1 MSIRRGAGAVALV
14 AAVALATGGT
24 ATAATAATAAA
35 TTKATS
41 ATAAAAN
48 AATMNAAA
56 VAAASVRPGAAATA
70 NAGPGVT
77 HEENPRVPE
86 GAVWTEA
93 YFPSADRSGV
103 ELHADVL
110 RPVGLSA
117 RAKTPVILAV
127 GPYFGHAG
135 QTGPEGWT
143 QTGPSSRFA
152 DFTSG
157 TDLFARG
164 YTYVMVDLRGFG
176 GSTGCL
182 DWVGPGEQADVRAAI
197 QWASRQPWSTG
208 KVGMYGKSYDAVTG
222 LVGNNLRL
230 NALKAVVAQEPVW
243 NMYNYL
249 FSNEVPRPN
258 VTGTPN
264 AYNGIATIAPL
275 PDDSDR
281 YKANAAYET
290 SHPECLADNLTNN
303 NNPELN
309 SPYWRARNL
318 AAAAKG
324 TTTPL
329 FVTQGF
335 IENNT
340 KPEDME
346 EYLDNHRGVERG
358 WLGQWEHVRG
368 NETNGDGQL
377 LQGRA
382 GFFDEVMRFYD
393 YYLKGIRPAVHD
405 PAYAIEDSTG
415 VWRAQPTWPLPTS
428 ASTESLPDGQ
438 YVDDGAASALA
449 APQDRQWDMEH
460 YADPVPLAANKLAA
474 GDTHSN
480 FSWSTPVRSRLR
492 ITATPSVTFA
502 ASAPG
507 NVMVRLW
514 DVAPD
519 GTSVMFDENVA
530 LIERAGRVAFDLKST
545 DWTLETGHQLG
556 VQIGTIGSGSWRDTP
571 SGNTITVT
579 RARLG
584 FEFQNPR
591 FDVPTQGDRSPF
603 LDTYLR
609 QYTRTLTGVGPGTFR
624 LGR

>member
-1 MSIRRGAGAVALV
+1 MAIRGRTT
-14 AAVALATGGT
+14 AAVGALITVATLAVSGT
-24 ATAATAATAAA
+24 ATAATASPAPAQ
-35 TTKATS
+35 
-41 ATAAAAN
+41 
-48 AATMNAAA
+48 
-56 VAAASVRPGAAATA
+56 
-70 NAGPGVT
+70 PGVT

-93 YFPSADRSGV
+93 YFPSADHSAV

-110 RPVGLSA
+110 RPANLPPG
-117 RAKTPVILAV
+117 AKTPVILAV
-127 GPYFGHAG
+127 GPYFAHAG

-143 QTGPSSRFA
+143 QTGPSNRFG

-182 DWVGPGEQADVRAAI
+182 DWVGPGEQADVKAAI
-197 QWASRQPWSTG
+197 QWVATRPWSTG
-208 KVGMYGKSYDAVTG
+208 RVGMYGKSYDAVTG

-230 NALKAVVAQEPVW
+230 GPLKAVVAQEPVW

-249 FSNEVPRPN
+249 FSNGVPRPN

-264 AYNGIATIAPL
+264 AYNSIATMAPL
-275 PDDSDR
+275 SDDSAR
-281 YKANAAYET
+281 YQANATYEE
-290 SHPECLADNLTNN
+290 SHPECLADNLANN
-303 NNPELN
+303 NNPDLD

-318 AAAAKG
+318 AARARG
-324 TTTPL
+324 TSTPL

-346 EYLDNHRGVERG
+346 EYLDNHHGVERG

-368 NETNGDGQL
+368 NERNEQGQL
-377 LQGRA
+377 LMGRA

-393 YYLKGIRPAVHD
+393 RFLKGIRPAVHD
-405 PAYAIEDSTG
+405 PAFAIEDNTG
-415 VWRAQPTWPLPTS
+415 AWRAQPTWPMPSSYTV
-428 ASTESLPDGQ
+428 ARLPDGE
-438 YVDDGAASALA
+438 YVDDGVASTLA
-449 APQDRQWDMEH
+449 APAAPADQQWDMEH
-460 YADPVPLAANKLAA
+460 FTDPVPPAARGLAPLAA
-474 GDTHSN
+474 GDTHSYI
-480 FSWSTPVRSRLR
+480 SWSTPTTSRLR
-492 ITATPSVTFA
+492 ITATPRITLN
-502 ASAPG
+502 ASAAG

-519 GTSVMFDENVA
+519 GTAVMFDENVA
-530 LIERAGRVAFDLKST
+530 LIERAGRIAFDLKST
-545 DWTLETGHQLG
+545 DWTFEVGHQLG
-556 VQIGTIGSGSWRDTP
+556 VQLGTIGSGSWRDTP

-579 RARLG
+579 RARLSLAL
-584 FEFQNPR
+584 QNPR
-591 FDVPTQGDRSPF
+591 SDVPTQGDRSPF

-609 QYTRTLTGVGPGTFR
+609 QYTRTLTDIGEGTFPLDLR
-624 LGR
+624 NRH

>member
-1 MSIRRGAGAVALV
+1 MKIRRRAT
-14 AAVALATGGT
+14 AAVAGALITMATVAVGGT
-24 ATAATAATAAA
+24 PSAAA
-35 TTKATS
+35 PAP
-41 ATAAAAN
+41 
-48 AATMNAAA
+48 
-56 VAAASVRPGAAATA
+56 VQR
-70 NAGPGVT
+70 GVT
-77 HEENPRVPE
+77 HAENPRVPE

-93 YFPSADRSGV
+93 YFPSADHSGV

-110 RPVGLSA
+110 RPAHLPPG
-117 RAKTPVILAV
+117 AKTPVILAV

-143 QTGPSSRFA
+143 RTGPSSRFA

-157 TDLFARG
+157 TNLFARG

-182 DWVGPGEQADVRAAI
+182 DWVGPGEQADVKAAV
-197 QWASRQPWSTG
+197 QWAASQRWSTG

-230 NALKAVVAQEPVW
+230 PALKAVVAQEPVW

-249 FSNEVPRPN
+249 FSNGVPRPN
-258 VTGTPN
+258 VTATPN
-264 AYNGIATIAPL
+264 AYNSIATIAPL
-275 PDDSDR
+275 PDDSGR
-281 YKANAAYET
+281 YQANAAYEQ
-290 SHPECLADNLTNN
+290 SHPECLADNLAKN
-303 NNPELN
+303 NNPDLD

-318 AAAAKG
+318 AARAKG
-324 TTTPL
+324 TSTPL

-368 NETNGDGQL
+368 NDTNEQGQL

-382 GFFDEVMRFYD
+382 GFFDEVMRLYD
-393 YYLKGIRPAVHD
+393 RYLKGIRPAVHD
-405 PAYAIEDSTG
+405 PAYAIEDNTG
-415 VWRAQPTWPLPTS
+415 TWRAQPTWPLPT
-428 ASTESLPDGQ
+428 AYTTARLADGQ
-438 YVDDGAASALA
+438 YVDDGAASTLA
-449 APQDRQWDMEH
+449 APAAPAGQQWDMEH
-460 YADPVPLAANKLAA
+460 ATDPAPPATRSLATAAD
-474 GDTHSN
+474 DTHSY
-480 FSWSTPVRSRLR
+480 FSWSEPTTSRVR
-492 ITATPSVTFA
+492 ITATPRISLR

-519 GTSVMFDENVA
+519 GTAVMFDENVA
-530 LIERAGRVAFDLKST
+530 LIERAGRVAFELKST
-545 DWTLETGHQLG
+545 DWTFGVGHQLG
-556 VQIGTIGSGSWRDTP
+556 VQVGTIGSGNWLDTP
-571 SGNTITVT
+571 SGSTIKVT
-579 RARLG
+579 RAQLSLALQDPRL
-584 FEFQNPR
+584 
-591 FDVPTQGDRSPF
+591 DVPTQGARSPF

-609 QYTRTLTGVGPGTFR
+609 QYTRTLTGVGEGTFPLALR
-624 LGR
+624 HRP

>member
-1 MSIRRGAGAVALV
+1 MTIRRRTTAAAGALITV
-14 AAVALATGGT
+14 AALALSGT
-24 ATAATAATAAA
+24 ATAATAAPAPVQA
-35 TTKATS
+35 
-41 ATAAAAN
+41 
-48 AATMNAAA
+48 
-56 VAAASVRPGAAATA
+56 
-70 NAGPGVT
+70 GVT

-110 RPVGLSA
+110 RPANLSP

-127 GPYFGHAG
+127 GPYFSHAG

-143 QTGPSSRFA
+143 ETGPSSRFA

-182 DWVGPGEQADVRAAI
+182 DWVGPGEQADVKAAI
-197 QWASRQPWSTG
+197 QWSATRSWSTG
-208 KVGMYGKSYDAVTG
+208 RVGMYGKSYDAVTG

-230 NALKAVVAQEPVW
+230 PALRAVVAQEPVW

-249 FSNEVPRPN
+249 FSNGVPRPN

-264 AYNGIATIAPL
+264 AYNSIATIPPL
-275 PDDSDR
+275 SDDTDR
-281 YKANAAYET
+281 YKANAAYEE
-290 SHPECLADNLTNN
+290 SHPECLSDNLTNN
-303 NNPELN
+303 NNPDLD

-318 AAAAKG
+318 AAKAKG
-324 TTTPL
+324 TSTPL

-346 EYLDNHRGVERG
+346 EYLDNHHGVERG

-368 NETNGDGQL
+368 NETNEQGQL

-393 YYLKGIRPAVHD
+393 RFLKGIRPAVHD
-405 PAYAIEDSTG
+405 PAYAIEDNTG
-415 VWRAQPTWPLPTS
+415 EWRAQPTWPMPSSYTV
-428 ASTESLPDGQ
+428 ANLPDGQ
-438 YVDDGAASALA
+438 YVDDGVPSTLA
-449 APQDRQWDMEH
+449 APADQQWDMEH
-460 YADPVPLAANKLAA
+460 YTDPAPPATRSLAPMLA
-474 GDTHSN
+474 GDTHSY
-480 FSWSTPVRSRLR
+480 FSWSTPTTSRVR
-492 ITATPSVTFA
+492 ITATPRITLNA
-502 ASAPG
+502 GAPG

-514 DVAPD
+514 DVAAD
-519 GTSVMFDENVA
+519 GTAVMFDENVA

-545 DWTLETGHQLG
+545 DWTFEVGHQLG
-556 VQIGTIGSGSWRDTP
+556 VQIGTIGSGSWLDTP
-571 SGNTITVT
+571 SGNTIEVT
-579 RARLG
+579 RARLILAL
-584 FEFQNPR
+584 QNPR

-609 QYTRTLTGVGPGTFR
+609 QYTRSLSDVGEGTFPLALR
-624 LGR
+624 NQH

>member
-1 MSIRRGAGAVALV
+1 MAIRGRTT
-14 AAVALATGGT
+14 AAVGALITVATLAVSGT
-24 ATAATAATAAA
+24 ATAATASPAPAQ
-35 TTKATS
+35 
-41 ATAAAAN
+41 
-48 AATMNAAA
+48 
-56 VAAASVRPGAAATA
+56 
-70 NAGPGVT
+70 PGVT

-93 YFPSADRSGV
+93 YFPSADHSAV

-110 RPVGLSA
+110 RPANLPPG
-117 RAKTPVILAV
+117 AKTPVILAV
-127 GPYFGHAG
+127 GPYFAHAG

-143 QTGPSSRFA
+143 QTGPSNRFG

-182 DWVGPGEQADVRAAI
+182 DWVGPGEQADVKAAI
-197 QWASRQPWSTG
+197 QWVATRPWSTG
-208 KVGMYGKSYDAVTG
+208 RVGMYGKSYDAVTG

-230 NALKAVVAQEPVW
+230 GPLKAVVAQEPVW

-249 FSNEVPRPN
+249 FSNGVPRPN

-264 AYNGIATIAPL
+264 AYNSIATMAPL
-275 PDDSDR
+275 SDDSAR
-281 YKANAAYET
+281 YQANATYEE
-290 SHPECLADNLTNN
+290 SHPECLADNLANN
-303 NNPELN
+303 NNPDLD

-318 AAAAKG
+318 AARARG
-324 TTTPL
+324 TSTPL

-346 EYLDNHRGVERG
+346 EYLDNHHGVERG

-368 NETNGDGQL
+368 NERNEQGQL
-377 LQGRA
+377 LMGRA

-393 YYLKGIRPAVHD
+393 RFLKGIRPAVHD
-405 PAYAIEDSTG
+405 PAFAIEDNTG
-415 VWRAQPTWPLPTS
+415 AWRAQPTWPMPSSYTV
-428 ASTESLPDGQ
+428 ARLPDGE
-438 YVDDGAASALA
+438 YVDDGVASTLA
-449 APQDRQWDMEH
+449 APAAPADQQWDMEH
-460 YADPVPLAANKLAA
+460 FTDPVPPAARGLAPLAA
-474 GDTHSN
+474 GDTHSY
-480 FSWSTPVRSRLR
+480 FSWSTPTTSRLR
-492 ITATPSVTFA
+492 ITATPRITLN

-519 GTSVMFDENVA
+519 GTAVMFDENVA
-530 LIERAGRVAFDLKST
+530 LIERAGRIAFDLKST
-545 DWTLETGHQLG
+545 DWTFEVGHQLG
-556 VQIGTIGSGSWRDTP
+556 VQLGTIGSGSWRDTP

-579 RARLG
+579 RARLSLAL
-584 FEFQNPR
+584 QNPR
-591 FDVPTQGDRSPF
+591 SDVPTQGDRSPF

-609 QYTRTLTGVGPGTFR
+609 QYTRTLTDIGEGTFPLDLR
-624 LGR
+624 NRH

>member
-1 MSIRRGAGAVALV
+1 MAIRGRTT
-14 AAVALATGGT
+14 AAVGALITVATLAVSGT
-24 ATAATAATAAA
+24 ATAATASPAPAQ
-35 TTKATS
+35 
-41 ATAAAAN
+41 
-48 AATMNAAA
+48 
-56 VAAASVRPGAAATA
+56 
-70 NAGPGVT
+70 PGVT

-93 YFPSADRSGV
+93 YFPSADHSGV

-110 RPVGLSA
+110 RPANLPPG
-117 RAKTPVILAV
+117 AKTPVILAV
-127 GPYFGHAG
+127 GPYFAHAG

-143 QTGPSSRFA
+143 QTGPSNRFG

-164 YTYVMVDLRGFG
+164 YTYVMVDVRGFG

-182 DWVGPGEQADVRAAI
+182 DWVGPGEQADVKAAI
-197 QWASRQPWSTG
+197 QWVATRPWSTG
-208 KVGMYGKSYDAVTG
+208 RVGMYGKSYDAVTG

-230 NALKAVVAQEPVW
+230 GPLKAVVAQEPVW

-249 FSNEVPRPN
+249 FSNGVPRPN

-264 AYNGIATIAPL
+264 AYNSIATMAPL
-275 PDDSDR
+275 SDDSAR
-281 YKANAAYET
+281 YQANATYEE
-290 SHPECLADNLTNN
+290 SHPECLADNLANN
-303 NNPELN
+303 NNPDLD

-318 AAAAKG
+318 AARARG
-324 TTTPL
+324 TSTPL

-346 EYLDNHRGVERG
+346 EYLDNHHGVERG

-368 NETNGDGQL
+368 NERNEQGQL
-377 LQGRA
+377 LMGRA

-393 YYLKGIRPAVHD
+393 RFLKGIRPAVHD
-405 PAYAIEDSTG
+405 PAFAIEDNTG
-415 VWRAQPTWPLPTS
+415 AWRAQPTWPMPSSYTV
-428 ASTESLPDGQ
+428 ARLPDGE
-438 YVDDGAASALA
+438 YVDDGVASTLA
-449 APQDRQWDMEH
+449 APAAPADQQWDMEH
-460 YADPVPLAANKLAA
+460 FTDPVPPAARGLAPLAA
-474 GDTHSN
+474 GDTHSY
-480 FSWSTPVRSRLR
+480 FSWSTPTTSRLR
-492 ITATPSVTFA
+492 ITATPRITLN

-519 GTSVMFDENVA
+519 GTAVMFDENVA
-530 LIERAGRVAFDLKST
+530 LIERAGRIAFDLKST
-545 DWTLETGHQLG
+545 DWTFEVGHQLG
-556 VQIGTIGSGSWRDTP
+556 VQLGTIGSGSWRDTP

-579 RARLG
+579 RARLSLAL
-584 FEFQNPR
+584 QNPR
-591 FDVPTQGDRSPF
+591 SDVPTQGDRSPF

-609 QYTRTLTGVGPGTFR
+609 QYTRTLTDIGEGTFPLDLR
-624 LGR
+624 NRH

>member
-1 MSIRRGAGAVALV
+1 MTIRRRATTAAGALIT
-14 AAVALATGGT
+14 AAALALSGT
-24 ATAATAATAAA
+24 ATAATAAPAPDQ
-35 TTKATS
+35 
-41 ATAAAAN
+41 
-48 AATMNAAA
+48 
-56 VAAASVRPGAAATA
+56 V
-70 NAGPGVT
+70 GVT

-110 RPVGLSA
+110 RPANLSP

-127 GPYFGHAG
+127 GPYFSHAG

-143 QTGPSSRFA
+143 ETGPSSRFA

-182 DWVGPGEQADVRAAI
+182 DWVGPGEQADVKAAI
-197 QWASRQPWSTG
+197 QWSATRSWSTG
-208 KVGMYGKSYDAVTG
+208 RVGMYGKSYDAVTG

-230 NALKAVVAQEPVW
+230 PALRAVVAQEPVW

-249 FSNEVPRPN
+249 FSNGVPRPN

-264 AYNGIATIAPL
+264 AYNSIATIPPL
-275 PDDSDR
+275 ADDTDR
-281 YKANAAYET
+281 YKANAAYEE
-290 SHPECLADNLTNN
+290 SHPECLSDNLTNN
-303 NNPELN
+303 NNPDLD

-318 AAAAKG
+318 AAKAKG
-324 TTTPL
+324 TKTPL

-346 EYLDNHRGVERG
+346 EYLDNHHGVERG

-368 NETNGDGQL
+368 NETNEQGQL

-393 YYLKGIRPAVHD
+393 RYLKGITPAVHD
-405 PAYAIEDSTG
+405 PAYAIEDNTG
-415 VWRAQPTWPLPTS
+415 EWRAQPTWPMPSSYTV
-428 ASTESLPDGQ
+428 ANLPDGQ
-438 YVDDGAASALA
+438 YVDDGVPSTLA
-449 APQDRQWDMEH
+449 APADQQWDMEH
-460 YADPVPLAANKLAA
+460 YTDPAPPAARSLAPMLA
-474 GDTHSN
+474 GDTHSY
-480 FSWSTPVRSRLR
+480 FSWSTPTTSRVR
-492 ITATPSVTFA
+492 ITATPRITLN

-514 DVAPD
+514 DVAAD
-519 GTSVMFDENVA
+519 GTAVMFDENVA

-545 DWTLETGHQLG
+545 DWTFEVGHQLG

-571 SGNTITVT
+571 SGNTIEVT
-579 RARLG
+579 RARLTLAL
-584 FEFQNPR
+584 QDPR

-603 LDTYLR
+603 LDTYLA
-609 QYTRTLTGVGPGTFR
+609 QYTRTLTDVGEGTFPLALR
-624 LGR
+624 NQH

>member
-1 MSIRRGAGAVALV
+1 MAIRGRTT
-14 AAVALATGGT
+14 AAVGALITVATLAVSGT
-24 ATAATAATAAA
+24 ATAATASPAPAQ
-35 TTKATS
+35 
-41 ATAAAAN
+41 
-48 AATMNAAA
+48 
-56 VAAASVRPGAAATA
+56 
-70 NAGPGVT
+70 PGVT

-93 YFPSADRSGV
+93 YFPSADHSGV

-110 RPVGLSA
+110 RPANLPPG
-117 RAKTPVILAV
+117 AKTPVILAV
-127 GPYFGHAG
+127 GPYFAHAG

-143 QTGPSSRFA
+143 QTGPSNRFG

-182 DWVGPGEQADVRAAI
+182 DWVGPGEQADVKAAI
-197 QWASRQPWSTG
+197 QWVATRPWSTG
-208 KVGMYGKSYDAVTG
+208 RVGMYGKSYDAVTG

-230 NALKAVVAQEPVW
+230 GPLKAVVAQEPVW

-249 FSNEVPRPN
+249 FSNGVPRPN

-264 AYNGIATIAPL
+264 AYNSIATMAPL
-275 PDDSDR
+275 SDDSAR
-281 YKANAAYET
+281 YQANATYEE
-290 SHPECLADNLTNN
+290 SHPECLADNLANN
-303 NNPELN
+303 NNPDLD

-318 AAAAKG
+318 AARARG
-324 TTTPL
+324 TSTPL

-346 EYLDNHRGVERG
+346 EYLDNHHGVERG

-368 NETNGDGQL
+368 NERNEQGQL
-377 LQGRA
+377 LMGRA

-393 YYLKGIRPAVHD
+393 RFLKGIRPAVHD
-405 PAYAIEDSTG
+405 PAFAIEDNTG
-415 VWRAQPTWPLPTS
+415 AWRAQPTWPMPSSYTV
-428 ASTESLPDGQ
+428 ARLPDGE
-438 YVDDGAASALA
+438 YVDDGVASTLA
-449 APQDRQWDMEH
+449 APAAPADQQWDMEH
-460 YADPVPLAANKLAA
+460 FTDPVPPAARGLAPLVA
-474 GDTHSN
+474 GDTHSY
-480 FSWSTPVRSRLR
+480 FSWSTPTTSRLR
-492 ITATPSVTFA
+492 ITATPRITLN

-519 GTSVMFDENVA
+519 GTAVMFDENVA
-530 LIERAGRVAFDLKST
+530 LIERAGRIAFDLKST
-545 DWTLETGHQLG
+545 DWTFEVGHQLG
-556 VQIGTIGSGSWRDTP
+556 VQLGTIGSGSWRDTP
-571 SGNTITVT
+571 SGNTIRVT
-579 RARLG
+579 RARLSLAL
-584 FEFQNPR
+584 QNPR
-591 FDVPTQGDRSPF
+591 SDVPTQGDRSPF

-609 QYTRTLTGVGPGTFR
+609 QYTRTLTDIGEGTFPLDLR
-624 LGR
+624 NRH

>member
-1 MSIRRGAGAVALV
+1 MSPRRR
-14 AAVALATGGT
+14 
-24 ATAATAATAAA
+24 
-35 TTKATS
+35 
-41 ATAAAAN
+41 
-48 AATMNAAA
+48 AA
-56 VAAASVRPGAAATA
+56 VAAGALILVGALGVGGPADAAAVSP
-70 NAGPGVT
+70 PGVT

-93 YFPSADRSGV
+93 YFPSADGSGV

-110 RPVGLSA
+110 RPAHLPSHA
-117 RAKTPVILAV
+117 RTPVILAV
-127 GPYFGHAG
+127 GSYFSHAG
-135 QTGPEGWT
+135 QTGPEGWE
-143 QTGPSSRFA
+143 QTGPSNRFA

-157 TDLFARG
+157 TGLFARG

-182 DWVGPGEQADVRAAI
+182 DWVGPGEQADVKAAI
-197 QWASRQPWSTG
+197 QWAASRPWSTG

-230 NALKAVVAQEPVW
+230 PALKAVVAQEPVW
-243 NMYNYL
+243 DMYNYL
-249 FSNEVPRPN
+249 FSNGVPRPN

-264 AYNGIATIAPL
+264 AYNSIATMPQL
-275 PDDSDR
+275 PDDTAR
-281 YKANAAYET
+281 YRANAAYEQ
-290 SHPECLADNLTNN
+290 SHPECLSDNLTNN
-303 NNPELN
+303 NNPDAG

-318 AAAAKG
+318 AAQARG
-324 TTTPL
+324 TNTPL

-346 EYLDNHRGVERG
+346 EFLDNHHGVERG

-368 NETNGDGQL
+368 NETNDQGQL
-377 LQGRA
+377 LMGRA

-393 YYLKGIRPAVHD
+393 RYLRGARPAVHD
-405 PAYAIEDSTG
+405 PAYAIEDNTG
-415 VWRAQPTWPLPTS
+415 AWRAQPTWPTPSSVTS
-428 ASTESLPDGQ
+428 APLADGQ
-438 YVDDGAASALA
+438 YVDDGVPSALA
-449 APQDRQWDMEH
+449 APAGQEWDMEH
-460 YADPVPLAANKLAA
+460 YTDPAPPALKSLAPEPSYF
-474 GDTHSN
+474 T
-480 FSWSTPVRSRLR
+480 WSTPVASRLR
-492 ITATPSVTFA
+492 ITATPRITLH

-519 GTSVMFDENVA
+519 GTGVMFDENVA

-545 DWTLETGHQLG
+545 DWTLEAGHQLG

-571 SGNTITVT
+571 SGNTIAIT
-579 RARLG
+579 RARLKLAL
-584 FEFQNPR
+584 QNPR
-591 FDVPTQGDRSPF
+591 LDVPTQGDRSPF

-609 QYTRTLTGVGPGTFR
+609 QYTRTLTDVGEGTFTLALR
-624 LGR
+624 HRP

>member
-1 MSIRRGAGAVALV
+1 MNVRGRTTAAAIGALITT
-14 AAVALATGGT
+14 AVLAVSGT
-24 ATAATAATAAA
+24 ATAAAAPS
-35 TTKATS
+35 S
-41 ATAAAAN
+41 A
-48 AATMNAAA
+48 
-56 VAAASVRPGAAATA
+56 P
-70 NAGPGVT
+70 AGIT

-93 YFPSADRSGV
+93 YFRSADHSGV

-110 RPVGLSA
+110 RPAHLSA
-117 RAKTPVILAV
+117 RARTPVILAV

-135 QTGPEGWT
+135 QTGPEGWS
-143 QTGPSSRFA
+143 QTGPSSRFE

-157 TDLFARG
+157 TNLFARG

-182 DWVGPGEQADVRAAI
+182 DWVGPGEQADVKAAI
-197 QWASRQPWSTG
+197 QWSASQPWSTG

-230 NALKAVVAQEPVW
+230 DALKAVVAQEPVW

-249 FSNEVPRPN
+249 FSNGVPRPN

-264 AYNGIATIAPL
+264 AYNGIATMAAL
-275 PDDSDR
+275 SDDTDR
-281 YKANAAYET
+281 YKANAAYEVA
-290 SHPECLADNLTNN
+290 HPECLSDNLTNN
-303 NNPELN
+303 NNPDLD
-309 SPYWRARNL
+309 SRYWRDRNL
-318 AAAAKG
+318 AADARG
-324 TTTPL
+324 TDTPL

-346 EYLDNHRGVERG
+346 DYLDNHHGVERG

-393 YYLKGIRPAVHD
+393 RYLKGVKPAVKD
-405 PAYAIEDSTG
+405 PAYAIEDNTG
-415 VWRAQPTWPLPTS
+415 AWRTESTWPPRSSSVEARL
-428 ASTESLPDGQ
+428 EDGQ
-438 YVDDGAASALA
+438 YVDDGIASTLALA
-449 APQDRQWDMEH
+449 SDDQRWDMEH
-460 YADPVPLAANKLAA
+460 YVDPAPLAARGVAPSVAA
-474 GDTHSN
+474 GDTHSY
-480 FSWSTPVRSRLR
+480 FSWSTPVTSRVR
-492 ITATPSVTFA
+492 ITATPRLTLN
-502 ASAPG
+502 ASATG

-530 LIERAGRVAFDLKST
+530 LIERAGKVAFDLKST
-545 DWTLETGHQLG
+545 DWTFEVGHQLG
-556 VQIGTIGSGSWRDTP
+556 VQLGTIGSGSWRDTP
-571 SGNTITVT
+571 SGNTIDVT
-579 RARLG
+579 RARLSLDL
-584 FEFQNPR
+584 QNPR
-591 FDVPTQGDRSPF
+591 FDAPTQGDRSPF

-609 QYTRTLTGVGPGTFR
+609 QFTRTLTGVGAGTFSLAAR
-624 LGR
+624 H

>member
-1 MSIRRGAGAVALV
+1 MSVYCLGGQMGIRRRTAAAAGALITIATL
-14 AAVALATGGT
+14 AVGGT
-24 ATAATAATAAA
+24 ATAATA
-35 TTKATS
+35 S
-41 ATAAAAN
+41 P
-48 AATMNAAA
+48 
-56 VAAASVRPGAAATA
+56 V
-70 NAGPGVT
+70 PGVT

-93 YFPSADRSGV
+93 YFPSADHSGV

-110 RPVGLSA
+110 RPANLPSRA
-117 RAKTPVILAV
+117 RTPVILAV
-127 GPYFGHAG
+127 GPYFGHSG
-135 QTGPEGWT
+135 QVGPEGWT
-143 QTGPSSRFA
+143 RTGPSSRFA
-152 DFTSG
+152 DFTTG
-157 TDLFARG
+157 TGLFARG

-197 QWASRQPWSTG
+197 RWAATQPWSTG

-230 NALKAVVAQEPVW
+230 GALKAVVAQEPVW
-243 NMYNYL
+243 DMYNYL
-249 FSNEVPRPN
+249 FSNAVPRPN

-264 AYNGIATIAPL
+264 AYNGIATLAQL
-275 PDDSDR
+275 ADDTDR
-281 YKANAAYET
+281 YRANAAYEA
-290 SHPECLADNLTNN
+290 SHPECLSDNLTNN
-303 NNPELN
+303 NNPDAG
-309 SPYWRARNL
+309 SAYWRARDL
-318 AAAAKG
+318 AARAKG
-324 TTTPL
+324 TSTPL

-340 KPEDME
+340 KPEDMQ
-346 EYLDNHRGVERG
+346 EYLGNHHGVERG

-368 NETNGDGQL
+368 NETNGQGQL

-393 YYLKGIRPAVHD
+393 HYLKGIRPTVHD
-405 PAYAIEDSTG
+405 PAYAVEDNTG
-415 VWRAQPTWPLPTS
+415 VWRAQPTWPV
-428 ASTESLPDGQ
+428 ASSYTTAKLPDGR

-449 APQDRQWDMEH
+449 APAGQQWDMEH
-460 YADPVPLAANKLAA
+460 AADPAPPAALRVTPLSAA
-474 GDTHSN
+474 GDANSYY
-480 FSWSTPVRSRLR
+480 SWSTPAKSRLR
-492 ITATPSVTFA
+492 VTATPRITLN

-519 GTSVMFDENVA
+519 GTAVMFDENVA
-530 LIERAGRVAFDLKST
+530 LIQRAGRVAFDLKST
-545 DWTLETGHQLG
+545 DWTFEAGHQLG
-556 VQIGTIGSGSWRDTP
+556 VQLGTIGSGSWRDTP
-571 SGNTITVT
+571 SGNTIEVT

-584 FEFQNPR
+584 LALQNPR

-609 QYTRTLTGVGPGTFR
+609 QYTRTITDVGAGTFPLALR
-624 LGR
+624 DRH

>member
-1 MSIRRGAGAVALV
+1 MSLRGR
-14 AAVALATGGT
+14 
-24 ATAATAATAAA
+24 
-35 TTKATS
+35 
-41 ATAAAAN
+41 AAAA
-48 AATMNAAA
+48 ALIT
-56 VAAASVRPGAAATA
+56 VAALASGSPATA
-70 NAGPGVT
+70 SPPGVT
-77 HEENPRVPE
+77 HEQNPRVPE

-93 YFPSADRSGV
+93 YFPSADDSGV

-110 RPVGLSA
+110 RPANLPSHV
-117 RAKTPVILAV
+117 RTPVILAV
-127 GPYFGHAG
+127 SSYFSHAG
-135 QTGPEGWT
+135 QTGPEGWE
-143 QTGPSSRFA
+143 QAGPSSRFA

-157 TDLFARG
+157 TGLFARG

-182 DWVGPGEQADVRAAI
+182 DWVGPGEQADVKAAI
-197 QWASRQPWSTG
+197 KWAATQPWSTG

-230 NALKAVVAQEPVW
+230 PALKAVVAQEPVW

-249 FSNEVPRPN
+249 FSNGVPRPN

-264 AYNGIATIAPL
+264 AYNSIATMAPL
-275 PDDSDR
+275 PDDTAR
-281 YKANAAYET
+281 YKANAAYEQ

-303 NNPELN
+303 NNPDLD

-318 AAAAKG
+318 AAQAKG
-324 TTTPL
+324 SNTPL

-346 EYLDNHRGVERG
+346 EFLDNHHGVERG

-368 NETNGDGQL
+368 NETNDQGRL
-377 LQGRA
+377 LMGRA

-393 YYLKGIRPAVHD
+393 RYLKGIRPAVHD
-405 PAYAIEDSTG
+405 PAYAIEDNTG
-415 VWRAQPTWPLPTS
+415 AWRAQPTWPTPSSFTS
-428 ASTESLPDGQ
+428 AKLLDGQ
-438 YVDDGAASALA
+438 YVDDGVASALA
-449 APQDRQWDMEH
+449 APAGQEQDMEH
-460 YADPVPLAANKLAA
+460 YTDPVPPAARGLAPAP
-474 GDTHSN
+474 GYFT
-480 FSWSTPVRSRLR
+480 WSTPVASRLR
-492 ITATPSVTFA
+492 ITGTPRVTLH

-519 GTSVMFDENVA
+519 GTAVMFDENVA

-545 DWTLETGHQLG
+545 DWTLEAGHQLG

-571 SGNTITVT
+571 SGNTIEIT
-579 RARLG
+579 RARLNLAL
-584 FEFQNPR
+584 QNPR

-609 QYTRTLTGVGPGTFR
+609 QYTRTLTDVGEGTFPLAPR
-624 LGR
+624 HRP

>member
-1 MSIRRGAGAVALV
+1 MAIRGRTT
-14 AAVALATGGT
+14 AAVGALITVATLAVSGT
-24 ATAATAATAAA
+24 ATAATASPAPAQ
-35 TTKATS
+35 
-41 ATAAAAN
+41 
-48 AATMNAAA
+48 
-56 VAAASVRPGAAATA
+56 
-70 NAGPGVT
+70 PGVT

-93 YFPSADRSGV
+93 YFPSADHSGV

-110 RPVGLSA
+110 RPANLPPG
-117 RAKTPVILAV
+117 AKTPVILAV
-127 GPYFGHAG
+127 GPYFAHAG

-143 QTGPSSRFA
+143 QTGPSNRFG

-182 DWVGPGEQADVRAAI
+182 DWVGPGEQADVKAAI
-197 QWASRQPWSTG
+197 QWVATRPWSTG
-208 KVGMYGKSYDAVTG
+208 RVGMYGKSYDAVTG

-230 NALKAVVAQEPVW
+230 GPLKAVVAQEPVW

-249 FSNEVPRPN
+249 FSNGVPRPN

-264 AYNGIATIAPL
+264 AYNSIATMAPL
-275 PDDSDR
+275 SDDSAR
-281 YKANAAYET
+281 YQANATYEE
-290 SHPECLADNLTNN
+290 SHPECLADNLANN
-303 NNPELN
+303 NNPDLD

-318 AAAAKG
+318 AARARG
-324 TTTPL
+324 TSTPL

-346 EYLDNHRGVERG
+346 EYLDNHHGVERG

-368 NETNGDGQL
+368 NERNEQGQL
-377 LQGRA
+377 LMGRA

-393 YYLKGIRPAVHD
+393 RFLKGIRPAVHD
-405 PAYAIEDSTG
+405 PAFAIEDNTG
-415 VWRAQPTWPLPTS
+415 AWRAQPTWPMPSSYTV
-428 ASTESLPDGQ
+428 ARLPDGE
-438 YVDDGAASALA
+438 YVDDGVASTLA
-449 APQDRQWDMEH
+449 APAAPADQQWDMEH
-460 YADPVPLAANKLAA
+460 FTDPVPPAARGLAPLAA
-474 GDTHSN
+474 GDTHSY
-480 FSWSTPVRSRLR
+480 FSWSTPTTSRLR
-492 ITATPSVTFA
+492 ITATPRITLN
-502 ASAPG
+502 ASAAG

-519 GTSVMFDENVA
+519 GTAVMFDENVA
-530 LIERAGRVAFDLKST
+530 LIERAGRIAFDLKST
-545 DWTLETGHQLG
+545 DWTFEVGHQLG
-556 VQIGTIGSGSWRDTP
+556 VQLGTIGSGSWRDTP

-579 RARLG
+579 RARLSLAL
-584 FEFQNPR
+584 QNPR
-591 FDVPTQGDRSPF
+591 SDVPTQGDRSPF

-609 QYTRTLTGVGPGTFR
+609 QYTRTLTDIGEGTFPLDLR
-624 LGR
+624 NRH